1 MEAKMNNHLKIAD
14 LDEKEKA
21 TLAELEKEFGAHI
34 MAFQPSVKI
43 KKLSPELIQR
53 IEEAEKQLGVT
64 LLVYEQF

>member
-1 MEAKMNNHLKIAD
+1 MNNHLKIAD
-14 LDEKEKA
+14 LDENGKA
-21 TLAELEKEFGAHI
+21 ALAGLEKELDAHI